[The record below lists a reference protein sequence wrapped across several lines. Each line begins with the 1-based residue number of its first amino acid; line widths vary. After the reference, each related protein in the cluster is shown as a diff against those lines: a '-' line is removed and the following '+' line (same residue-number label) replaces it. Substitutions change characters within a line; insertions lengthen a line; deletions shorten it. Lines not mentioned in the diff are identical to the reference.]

1 MLGFSTTENAE
12 IFNGKCWLFRFNET
26 VCFPQQGQNM
36 LHPHHT
42 HAPQSKESDTETET
56 ERNTRY
62 QDAFRIPRCIPNT
75 KMHSEY
81 QDAFRIP
88 RCIPNTKM
96 HSEYQDAFR
105 IPRCI
110 PNTKM
115 HSLFERI
122 ANGDPH
128 PKHPSFRLSMP
139 LGLGKQKENKSI
151 VNPNV

>member
-75 KMHSEY
+75 KMHS
-81 QDAFRIP
+81 
-88 RCIPNTKM
+88 
-96 HSEYQDAFR
+96 
-105 IPRCI
+105 
-110 PNTKM
+110 
-115 HSLFERI
+115 LFERI

>member
-1 MLGFSTTENAE
+1 MTDIEKCWDFQQRKMLRFSTENVGFFVLMKQCAFHSKDRTCC
-12 IFNGKCWLFRFNET
+12 IRIT
-26 VCFPQQGQNM
+26 HM
-36 LHPHHT
+36 HHNRRKAT
-42 HAPQSKESDTETET
+42 QRQRQSGTPD
-56 ERNTRY
+56 
-62 QDAFRIPRCIPNT
+62 T